1 MTLSEKAAL
10 FRRLHHGPSI
20 LRLANVWDAAS
31 ARLVERAGFPAV
43 ATGSAGVAFALGY
56 PDGEGVPLE
65 EMLAAVRRIARVV
78 SVPVTADLMAGYDDI
93 EKTIEA
99 LVAAGGVG
107 LNLEDFQDG
116 ALLDLPA
123 QVRKIRS
130 IQRTGERL
138 GVAVVINAR
147 CDVFLEQI
155 GDAATRFDRTIERL
169 LAYKDAGADCL
180 FVPGVRDEE
189 TIGRLAMAVQW
200 PLNILA
206 GPGTPPVARLQELGV
221 ARVSLGSGPMRATLG
236 LMRAIAEE
244 LRDSGT
250 YGRMLDGAISYRDS
264 NDLMR

>member
-10 FRRLHHGPSI
+10 FRRLHHGPPI

-65 EMLAAVRRIARVV
+65 EMLGAVRRIARVV
-78 SVPVTADLMAGYDDI
+78 SVPVTADLMAGYDDM
-93 EKTIEA
+93 EKTIEG

-107 LNLEDFQDG
+107 LNLEDFQNG
-116 ALLDLPA
+116 ALVDVPG
-123 QVRKIRS
+123 QVAKIRV
-130 IQRTGERL
+130 IRRTGERL

-147 CDVFLEQI
+147 CDIFLEQI

-169 LAYKDAGADCL
+169 QAYKEAGADCL

-189 TIGRLAMAVQW
+189 TIGRLGRAVQF

-206 GPGTPPVARLQELGV
+206 GPGTPPIARLQELGV
-221 ARVSLGSGPMRATLG
+221 ARLSLGSGPMRATLG

-250 YGRMLDGAISYRDS
+250 YGRMLEGAISYRDA